1 MAFTKLPSVN
11 ENYFGGLNTSST
23 NNSPINFSGLT
34 KKLTAQT
41 TVVAGKTYHIKLVIA
56 DQGGN
61 YYEQYS
67 SKPVVLNLK

>member
-1 MAFTKLPSVN
+1 MAFTGPPVN

-41 TVVAGKTYHIKLVIA
+41 TVVAEKHTIS
-56 DQGGN
+56 N
-61 YYEQYS
+61 W
-67 SKPVVLNLK
+67 

>member
-1 MAFTKLPSVN
+1 MAFTRLPSSKWKL
-11 ENYFGGLNTSST
+11 FGGLNTSST

-41 TVVAGKTYHIKLVIA
+41 TVVAEKIPYQIGN

-61 YYEQYS
+61 ITTQQYS

>member
-1 MAFTKLPSVN
+1 MAFKGFPVN

-41 TVVAGKTYHIKLVIA
+41 TVVAGKTYHINKVVIA
-56 DQGGN
+56 RSG
-61 YYEQYS
+61 EKHCTTRQYS
-67 SKPVVLNLK
+67 AGSF